1 MAKSEATVDRR
12 VRKTK
17 KLLLDGLTQLMQ
29 TKDVSEISVKELSD
43 LVDINRGTFYL
54 HYSGTYDLL
63 EKIENE
69 ILGSIQ
75 QVIEEYLNHDDAK
88 NDSAITAIYPIGVY
102 IMENADICRC
112 LINNKA
118 SSDFIDK
125 FQELIFK
132 NLLNITSIKHPKAA
146 NKSNEY
152 YFSFITYGVIGVLKC
167 WLSKKPM
174 PPVDE
179 VAKLVDKFII
189 SVSNGTLK

>member
-1 MAKSEATVDRR
+1 MTYSKEDRR
-12 VRKTK
+12 IRRTK
-17 KLLLDGLTQLMQ
+17 KLLKQALAELMEQ
-29 TKDVSEISVKELSD
+29 KDFNDITVK
-43 LVDINRGTFYL
+43 DITEKANLNRGTFYL

-102 IMENADICRC
+102 IMEYADICRC
-112 LINNKA
+112 LITNKA

>member
-1 MAKSEATVDRR
+1 MTYSKEDRR
-12 VRKTK
+12 IRRTK
-17 KLLLDGLTQLMQ
+17 KLLKQALAELMEQ
-29 TKDVSEISVKELSD
+29 KDFNDITVKDITEKAD
-43 LVDINRGTFYL
+43 LNRGTFYL

-152 YFSFITYGVIGVLKC
+152 YFSFIAYGVIGVLKC